1 MDSSGGIS
9 TRGGKGELFFRYLMG
24 VCAQELKWLFLF
36 QAKMY
41 HGLPYIVQSNQPP
54 PPSSPVRLFYAIMK
68 WFVEK
73 KNCSIIP
80 E

>member
-54 PPSSPVRLFYAIMK
+54 PPPPLFAFFMQS
-68 WFVEK
+68 W
-73 KNCSIIP
+73 NDL
-80 E
+80 